1 MTQSGTSVTRVS
13 AHDADEGDN
22 AVVRYTLQENA
33 VDASSGRPVF
43 LVNEL
48 TGEIST
54 ALCCLD
60 RELINEYKLT
70 LVARDGGGL
79 RGEEISNLWFKVR

>member
-1 MTQSGTSVTRVS
+1 MTSVFAS
-13 AHDADEGDN
+13 DPDEGDN
-22 AVVRYTLQENA
+22 AVLRYSLQENA

-43 LVNEL
+43 AVDEL
-48 TGEIST
+48 AGHIST

-60 RELINEYKLT
+60 RERTSEYKLT

-79 RGEEISNLWFKVR
+79 KSKLMNEIS